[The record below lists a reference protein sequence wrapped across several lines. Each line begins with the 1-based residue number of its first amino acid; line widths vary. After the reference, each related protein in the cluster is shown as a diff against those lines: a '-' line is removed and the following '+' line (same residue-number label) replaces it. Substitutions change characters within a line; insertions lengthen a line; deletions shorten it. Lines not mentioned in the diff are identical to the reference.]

1 MRGTYWLKGP
11 FWRRIIEG
19 PLHQQNQVL
28 WDRPPNAAANLR
40 GTKKRVSF
48 RILSEE
54 CDKFF
59 ATRYSGTDH
68 AMRLPSSKEQKK
80 VSVRILSEECAEF
93 CATRLL
99 KHEQI

>member
-59 ATRYSGTDH
+59 ATR
-68 AMRLPSSKEQKK
+68 
-80 VSVRILSEECAEF
+80 
-93 CATRLL
+93 LL
-99 KHEQI
+99 KHEQIMKRCNLWKNTKKDYFEESQNILDN